1 LIGRIRGEVLEKWEG
16 ALLLDINGI
25 GFIVQ
30 VPADLLDMMDGST
43 VTLYTYL
50 HVRQDELTL
59 YGFGDRESL
68 QLFRMLLGVP
78 GIGPRVALSIL
89 SHVPVEI
96 LHQAVAREEVALLA
110 RVPGIGPKK
119 ARQIVFA
126 LRDKIGAEAIGIVG
140 PPITDADSEVIAAL
154 TALGYSAAE
163 AHAALRTLPPEARDK
178 PVEERVRLA
187 LSSLARL

>member
-1 LIGRIRGEVLEKWEG
+1 MIGRIRGEVLEKRED
-16 ALLLDINGI
+16 ALLLDVNGI
-25 GFIVQ
+25 GFIVH
-30 VPADLLDMMDGST
+30 VPVDLLDTIDNGF

-50 HVRQDELTL
+50 QVRQDDLTL
-59 YGFGDRESL
+59 YGFADRESL
-68 QLFRMLLGVP
+68 QLFRTLLSVP

-89 SHVPVEI
+89 SHVPVEM
-96 LHQAVAREEVALLA
+96 LRRAVTREEIALLA

-126 LRDKIGAEAIGIVG
+126 LRDKIGVEEGEIVG
-140 PPITDADSEVIAAL
+140 TPITDADSEVIAAL

-163 AHAALRTLPPEARDK
+163 AHAALRALPPEARDQ